1 MAHIVLHNPST
12 GQTEETFP
20 RFHDD
25 DRDVLLDRST
35 AAFRTWRASPI
46 GERARIL
53 RRTADLYRE
62 HKSQLAGYIGR
73 EMGKLRRQGESEIT
87 LVADIYDW
95 YAEHA
100 HALLADRELPAQGA
114 VRTFVRREPL
124 GPVLGIMPWNFPYY
138 QVARWA
144 APNLLLGNTLILKHA
159 SICPL
164 SSRTMAELFA
174 QAGLPVDVFRNIHAS
189 GSQMEAFISD
199 PRITAVSLTGS
210 EEAGAAVAKAAG
222 ANHKKSLLELGGND
236 PFLVLD
242 DHNLAQ
248 VLTRYVSARMA
259 NTGQACNAPKRL
271 IVLEEC
277 YGRALDFLTQRIRGL
292 TVGTWDDADA
302 RVGPLSSVEA
312 RDEVVARLAAAEQ
325 AGQARIVVGGRR
337 IDRPGAFMEPTL
349 LTDVD
354 PASDVGCKEI
364 FGPVAI
370 LYRAG
375 DVEEAVALA
384 NDTDYGLGSY
394 VFSSDLELAQQV
406 ASRMAAG
413 MTYINET
420 GASRPGLPFGGIGRS
435 GYGRELGEW
444 GLREFANEH
453 LYRVSAPL

>member
-1 MAHIVLHNPST
+1 MVNLALHNPST

-20 RFHDD
+20 RFDD
-25 DRDVLLDRST
+25 ADRGALLDRSS
-35 AAFRTWRASPI
+35 AAFQKWRATSI
-46 GERARIL
+46 EERAAVL
-53 RRTADLYRE
+53 RRTAALYRE
-62 HKSQLAGYIGR
+62 RKGQLAEYIGR
-73 EMGKLRRQGESEIT
+73 EMGKLRRQGESEIAA
-87 LVADIYDW
+87 VADIYDW

-114 VRTFVRREPL
+114 LRSFVRREPL
-124 GPVLGIMPWNFPYY
+124 GTVLGIMPWNFPYY

-164 SSRTMAELFA
+164 SSRTMEEIFTE
-174 QAGLPVDVFRNIHAS
+174 AGLPVDVFRNIHAS
-189 GSQMEAFISD
+189 GSQMDAFVAD
-199 PRITAVSLTGS
+199 PRIAAVSLTGS
-210 EEAGAAVAKAAG
+210 EQAGAAVARTAG
-222 ANHKKSLLELGGND
+222 ENYKKSLLELGGND

-242 DHNLAQ
+242 DHNLDK
-248 VLTRYVSARMA
+248 VLSRYVSARMA

-271 IVLEEC
+271 IVLDEF
-277 YGRALDFLTQRIRGL
+277 YDRALDFLTGRISDL
-292 TVGTWDDADA
+292 PVGAWDDGDA

-325 AGQARIVVGGRR
+325 SGQARIAVGGRR

-349 LTDVD
+349 LIDVD
-354 PASDVGCKEI
+354 PASDVGCNEI

-370 LYRAG
+370 LYRAR
-375 DVEEAVALA
+375 DIEEAVELA

-394 VFSSDLELAQQV
+394 VFGHDLELSQQV
-406 ASRMAAG
+406 ATRMEAG

-420 GASRPGLPFGGIGRS
+420 GSSRPGLPFGGIGRS

-444 GLREFANEH
+444 GVQEFANEH
-453 LYRVSAPL
+453 LYRVRKPL